1 MPCFLAPSLLSA
13 NFGRLADE
21 IRAVEEG
28 GADILH
34 LDIMDGHFVPNITL
48 GPLVVE
54 AVRKATRLPVDV
66 HLMIEK
72 PDRYLADF
80 VAAGA
85 DRLSVHVEACTHL
98 HRTLTEIRRLGA
110 QPGVAL
116 NPSTP
121 LSAIEEVMDELFQVV
136 VMSVN
141 PGFGGQKFIPGSLK
155 KIARLRAMLDQRPR
169 QGAQA
174 PLWIQVDG
182 GINAQTALEAR
193 QAGADILVAGHAVFR
208 QPNYA
213 QAMAQLRGSAC
224 SSLSA

>member
-13 NFGRLADE
+13 NFGKLAEE
-21 IRAVEEG
+21 IRIVEEG

-34 LDIMDGHFVPNITL
+34 LDVMDGHFVPNISI

-54 AVRKATRLPVDV
+54 AVRRVTRLPLDV
-66 HLMIEK
+66 HLMIEE

-80 VAAGA
+80 IAAGA

-98 HRTLTEIRRLGA
+98 NRTLTEIRRLGA

-121 LSAIEEVMDELFQVV
+121 LGAIEEVLDEVFQVV
-136 VMSVN
+136 LMSVN
-141 PGFGGQKFIPGSLK
+141 PGFGGQKFIFSSLK
-155 KIARLRAMLDQRPR
+155 KIARLRFMLDQRR
-169 QGAQA
+169 TQGGKE

-182 GINAQTALEAR
+182 GVNAETAPQVL
-193 QAGADILVAGHAVFR
+193 QAGADILVAGHAIFR
-208 QPNYA
+208 QPDYV
-213 QAMAQLRGSAC
+213 QAMVQLRQR
-224 SSLSA
+224 

>member
-13 NFGRLADE
+13 NFGRLEDE

-34 LDIMDGHFVPNITL
+34 LDVMDGHFVPNITI

-72 PDRYLADF
+72 PERYLADF
-80 VAAGA
+80 IAAGA

-98 HRTLTEIRRLGA
+98 HRALTEIRRLGA

-121 LSAIEEVMDELFQVV
+121 LGSIEEVLEEVFQVV

-141 PGFGGQKFIPGSLK
+141 PGFGGQKLIPGSLK
-155 KIARLRAMLDQRPR
+155 KMARLRAMLDQR
-169 QGAQA
+169 QA
-174 PLWIQVDG
+174 RSGEPIWIQVDG
-182 GINAQTALEAR
+182 GINAETAAAVR

-213 QAMAQLRGSAC
+213 QAMAELRGSP
-224 SSLSA
+224 

>member
-13 NFGRLADE
+13 DFGKLEDE

-28 GADILH
+28 GADVLH
-34 LDIMDGHFVPNITL
+34 LDVMDGHFVPNITI

-98 HRTLTEIRRLGA
+98 HRSLTEIRRLGA

-121 LSAIEEVMDELFQVV
+121 LSTIEEVLDELFQVV
-136 VMSVN
+136 LMSVN
-141 PGFGGQKFIPGSLK
+141 PGFGGQKLIPGSLK
-155 KIARLRAMLDQRPR
+155 KIARLRSMLDQRQTRGTTEPI
-169 QGAQA
+169 
-174 PLWIQVDG
+174 WIQVDG
-182 GINAQTALEAR
+182 GVNAETAPMVR

-208 QPNYA
+208 QRNYA
-213 QAMAQLRGSAC
+213 QAMAQLRGS
-224 SSLSA
+224 SE